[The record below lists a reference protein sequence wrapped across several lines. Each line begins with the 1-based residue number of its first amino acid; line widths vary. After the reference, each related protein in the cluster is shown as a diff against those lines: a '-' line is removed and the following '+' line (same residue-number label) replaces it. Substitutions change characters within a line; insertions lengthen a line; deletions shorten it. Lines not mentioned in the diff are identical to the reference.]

1 MEFSAECAPCLLRRI
16 LFQTRL
22 VDPSKETEVM
32 SACVQL
38 MADRWEPGIRSA
50 TLATKVHRL
59 NYDMLGVDDPYAEL
73 KREANQVAFSLLP
86 RGQEM
91 VEASQDRLTTA
102 CLVGIAGNVMDFGIG
117 GFESPQ
123 ELRSTFDSLVAE
135 APEPNDVPRMRDLL
149 KGAKEVVYLFDNCGE
164 IVLDIPLLK
173 ELKGMGLKVTG
184 VVKGEPIITDAT
196 WEDLRTSGVD
206 RLLDE
211 RLTTGAFAIGVDLD
225 QAPKELLD
233 ALRRADLVIAKGM
246 ANFEALSGTWVR
258 PIAHLLRSK
267 CQPVSEAIGA
277 KKDRNVIRIFE

>member
-1 MEFSAECAPCLLRRI
+1 ME
-16 LFQTRL
+16 
-22 VDPSKETEVM
+22 
-32 SACVQL
+32 
-38 MADRWEPGIRSA
+38 WEPGIRSA

-86 RGQEM
+86 RGQEL
-91 VEASQDRLTTA
+91 VEASEDRLTTA
-102 CLVGIAGNVMDFGIG
+102 CLVAIAGNVMDFGIG

-135 APEPNDVPRMRDLL
+135 APEPNDVPRMREIL

-164 IVLDIPLLK
+164 IVLDVPLLK

-196 WEDLRTSGVD
+196 WEDLSISGVD

-211 RLTTGAFAIGVDLD
+211 RLTTGRLRHRGRPGPGAEGTVGRATSGPTWSSPRAWPTSRRCP
-225 QAPKELLD
+225 APGCE
-233 ALRRADLVIAKGM
+233 
-246 ANFEALSGTWVR
+246 